1 MQRLSSIRLA
11 DASIIFQWDKQM
23 HQLSSS
29 ETNRCINYLQWV
41 SQMHQLSSV
50 RLTGEP
56 ALFSRGSQMNQI
68 SLERLTV
75 EVLLFNEA
83 HRWTRSLQC
92 SYTELTDE
100 PVLQCGNLMNQFT
113 SVKLINELVLQTLRP
128 TDEAVLQSSSQK
140 EPVVLNPVHNEPIA
154 FIWGYQMNQYT

>member
-1 MQRLSSIRLA
+1 
-11 DASIIFQWDKQM
+11 
-23 HQLSSS
+23 
-29 ETNRCINYLQWV
+29 
-41 SQMHQLSSV
+41 MHQLSSV

-56 ALFSRGSQMNQI
+56 ALFSRGSQMNQ
-68 SLERLTV
+68 
-75 EVLLFNEA
+75 
-83 HRWTRSLQC
+83 C

-100 PVLQCGNLMNQFT
+100 PVLQCGNLINQLA

-154 FIWGYQMNQYT
+154 FIRGYQMN